1 MKNIKTFE
9 SFANEAK
16 VEYKDELIGLLS
28 DVDAMEMM
36 PVEFED
42 YLSTE
47 FDIDGKTAMDLFDA
61 YWSLG
66 AKDRFH
72 FTEKDWAKFLKKNGI
87 K

>member
-1 MKNIKTFE
+1 MKHVKLFE
-9 SFANEAK
+9 AFVNEGK
-16 VEYKDELIGLLS
+16 YPYMGELIELLS

-36 PVEFED
+36 PDEFV
-42 YLSTE
+42 YQCVRYYKL
-47 FDIDGKTAMDLFDA
+47 DIDLAADIFDA

-72 FTEKDWAKFLKKNGI
+72 FTEKDWEKFLKKQGL

>member
-9 SFANEAK
+9 SFTNEAR
-16 VEYKDELIGLLS
+16 VEYKDELIALLS

-36 PVEFED
+36 PAEFED

-47 FDIDGKTAMDLFDA
+47 LDIDGKTAMNLFDA

-72 FTEKDWAKFLKKNGI
+72 FTEKDWVKFLKKNGI